1 VLGME
6 HPNTLTSMN
15 NLAAVLSDQGK
26 YDEAEQMLRNVL
38 GIRQKVLGMEHP
50 DTLSS
55 VIYLAG
61 VLSHQG
67 KHDEVEQ
74 MHRDVLKKLEH
85 PDILLSMIDLV
96 LTTSS
101 RSLRL
106 QHPNTQRS

>member
-1 VLGME
+1 
-6 HPNTLTSMN
+6 
-15 NLAAVLSDQGK
+15 
-26 YDEAEQMLRNVL
+26 
-38 GIRQKVLGMEHP
+38 VLGMEHP